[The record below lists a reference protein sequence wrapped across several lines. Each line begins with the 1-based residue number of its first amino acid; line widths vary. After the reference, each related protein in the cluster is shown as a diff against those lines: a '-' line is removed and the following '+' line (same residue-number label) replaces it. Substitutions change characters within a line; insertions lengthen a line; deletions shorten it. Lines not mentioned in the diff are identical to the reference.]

1 MGGRQHQSG
10 NVSGVPMA
18 EYPTLDDLL
27 WLFEVEP
34 VLVDPDLGWPISEA
48 TWSTTRGSWTVT
60 ITIGVYDRTVEIH
73 GALGGVST
81 IHVKLNGIVE
91 RLSVDRTHGQEALVA
106 ATTNGGRL
114 HPVRLVLKPDLRLDI
129 ENRLPW
135 ESA

>member
-1 MGGRQHQSG
+1 MT
-10 NVSGVPMA
+10 

-34 VLVDPDLGWPISEA
+34 VLADSDLGWPISEA
-48 TWSTTRGSWTVT
+48 TWSMTRGPWTVT
-60 ITIGVYDRTVEIH
+60 ISIGVYDHTVEID

-81 IHVKLNGIVE
+81 IHVKLNGVVE
-91 RLSVDRTHGQEALVA
+91 RLSVDRTHGQDALVA
-106 ATTNGGRL
+106 TTTDGGQL
-114 HPVRLVLKPDLRLDI
+114 HPVRLVLKPDVRLDI